1 MASILAQSL
10 SRHYG
15 NTVAVSN
22 LSFEIA
28 GGTILGFLGPNGAGK
43 STTMRMLTGYLRP
56 TSGTAKLNG
65 YDIRTEARLAQREMG
80 YLPEGSPLYGEMSVE
95 GFLSFIASIR
105 GYTGRAKQHAL
116 AQVLTRLDLQAV
128 AKEPIERL
136 SKGFARR
143 VGLAQAMIHEPS
155 ILILD
160 EPTDGLDPIQKQQ
173 VRKLIL
179 ELATDRI
186 VIISTHILEE
196 VSLLCQRLLIIAE
209 GQIRLDESPS
219 GARARSRYA
228 GAVTLTVDDPQMM
241 ASRLSSLSQVK
252 QVEFRGGQLTAF
264 PSGQGDL
271 SEAISSLIKREQLDV
286 LQFHYELGRLE
297 DVFAEIVTKAHDV

>member
-1 MASILAQSL
+1 MATILAQSL

-15 NTVAVSN
+15 NTVAVSD

-65 YDIRTEARLAQREMG
+65 YDIRTETQLAQRQIG
-80 YLPEGSPLYGEMSVE
+80 YLPEGSPLYGEMTVE
-95 GFLSFIASIR
+95 SFLSFIASIR
-105 GYTGRAKQHAL
+105 GYKGPAKHHAV
-116 AQVLTRLDLQAV
+116 ARVLMRLDLESV
-128 AKEPIERL
+128 AKQPIERL

-179 ELATDRI
+179 ELASDRI

-196 VSLLCQRLLIIAE
+196 VSLLCQRLLVIAE
-209 GQIRLDESPS
+209 GQIRLDDSPN

-228 GAVTLTVDDPQMM
+228 GAVTLTVDDPQTT
-241 ASRLSSLSQVK
+241 ASKLSSLREVK

-271 SEAISSLIKREQLDV
+271 SEAITSLIKQEGMGVQ
-286 LQFHYELGRLE
+286 QFHYESGRLD
-297 DVFAEIVTKAHDV
+297 DVFAEIVTKAHNV

>member
-1 MASILAQSL
+1 MATILAQSL

-15 NTVAVSN
+15 NTVAVSD

-65 YDIRTEARLAQREMG
+65 YDIRTETQLAQRQIG
-80 YLPEGSPLYGEMSVE
+80 YLPEGSPLYGEMTVE
-95 GFLSFIASIR
+95 SFLSFIASIR
-105 GYTGRAKQHAL
+105 GYKGLAKHHAV
-116 AQVLTRLDLQAV
+116 ARVLMRLDLESV
-128 AKEPIERL
+128 AKQPIERL

-179 ELATDRI
+179 ELASDRI

-196 VSLLCQRLLIIAE
+196 VSLLCQRLLVIAE
-209 GQIRLDESPS
+209 GQIRLDDSPN

-228 GAVTLTVDDPQMM
+228 GAVTLTVDDPQTT
-241 ASRLSSLSQVK
+241 ASKLSSLREVK

-271 SEAISSLIKREQLDV
+271 SEAITSLIKQEGMGVQ
-286 LQFHYELGRLE
+286 QFHYESGRLD
-297 DVFAEIVTKAHDV
+297 DVFAEIVTKAHNV